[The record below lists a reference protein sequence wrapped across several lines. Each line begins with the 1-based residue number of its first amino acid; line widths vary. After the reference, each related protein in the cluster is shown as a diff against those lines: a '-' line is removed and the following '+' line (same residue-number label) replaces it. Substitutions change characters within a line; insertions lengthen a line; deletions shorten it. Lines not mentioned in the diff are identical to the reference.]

1 MLEFLRSGGWLMLPI
16 LACSVISLA
25 IIIERSLALRRSVV
39 TPAGLSADIDR
50 AIAQGQL
57 DVDRIASL
65 RRGSALGQVL
75 AAGLATA
82 QSDPE
87 RVQEAVEDA
96 GRHVIHGL
104 ERYLNALGTIAATTP
119 LLGLLGTVIGM
130 IKVFAAITTSGVGDP
145 QVLAGGI
152 YEALIT
158 TAAGLSIGIPSLMFH
173 RYFRGRIN
181 ELTVE
186 IEQQALRLLDLL
198 RQRNLR

>member
-1 MLEFLRSGGWLMLPI
+1 MLPI

-50 AIAQGQL
+50 AITQGRL
-57 DVDRIASL
+57 DVDRIAAL
-65 RRGSALGQVL
+65 RRGSALGHVL

-82 QSDPE
+82 QSDPG

>member
-1 MLEFLRSGGWLMLPI
+1 VLEFLRSGGWLMLPI
-16 LACSVISLA
+16 LACSVISVA
-25 IIIERSLALRRSVV
+25 IIIERSFALRRSAVV
-39 TPAGLSADIDR
+39 PSGLSADVDR
-50 AIAQGQL
+50 AISEGRL

-82 QSDPE
+82 QSNPA
-87 RVQEAVEDA
+87 RVQEAVEEA
-96 GRHVIHGL
+96 GRHVVHGF

-173 RYFRGRIN
+173 RYFRGRIS

-198 RQRNLR
+198 RQRSFQ

>member
-1 MLEFLRSGGWLMLPI
+1 VLEFLRSGGWLMLPI

-50 AIAQGQL
+50 AITQGRL
-57 DVDRIASL
+57 DVDRIAAL
-65 RRGSALGQVL
+65 RRGSALGHVL

-82 QSDPE
+82 QSDPG

>member
-1 MLEFLRSGGWLMLPI
+1 MLPI

-82 QSDPE
+82 QSDPG
-87 RVQEAVEDA
+87 RGQEAVEDA

>member
-1 MLEFLRSGGWLMLPI
+1 MLPI
-16 LACSVISLA
+16 LACSVISVA
-25 IIIERSLALRRSVV
+25 IIIERSFALRRSAVV
-39 TPAGLSADIDR
+39 PSGLSADVDR
-50 AIAQGQL
+50 AISEGRL

-82 QSDPE
+82 QSNPA
-87 RVQEAVEDA
+87 RVQEAVEE
-96 GRHVIHGL
+96 GRHVVHGF

-198 RQRNLR
+198 RQRNFQ

>member
-1 MLEFLRSGGWLMLPI
+1 MLPI

-39 TPAGLSADIDR
+39 TPPGLSADIDR
-50 AIAQGQL
+50 SIAQGRL
-57 DVDRIASL
+57 DPDRIAAL
-65 RRGSALGQVL
+65 RRSSALGHVL
-75 AAGLATA
+75 AVGLATA
-82 QSDPE
+82 QSDPI
-87 RVQEAVEDA
+87 RIQEAAEEA
-96 GRHVIHGL
+96 GRHVVHGL

>member
-50 AIAQGQL
+50 AITQGRL
-57 DVDRIASL
+57 DVDRIAAL
-65 RRGSALGQVL
+65 RRGSALGHVL

-82 QSDPE
+82 QSDPG

>member
-1 MLEFLRSGGWLMLPI
+1 MLPI

-39 TPAGLSADIDR
+39 TPPGLSADIDR
-50 AIAQGQL
+50 SIAQGRL
-57 DVDRIASL
+57 DPDRIAAL
-65 RRGSALGQVL
+65 RRSSALGHVL
-75 AAGLATA
+75 AVGLATA
-82 QSDPE
+82 QSDPI
-87 RVQEAVEDA
+87 RIQEAVEEA
-96 GRHVIHGL
+96 GRHVVHGL

-119 LLGLLGTVIGM
+119 LLGLLATVIGM

>member
-1 MLEFLRSGGWLMLPI
+1 MLPI

-39 TPAGLSADIDR
+39 TPPGLSADIDR
-50 AIAQGQL
+50 SIAQGRL
-57 DVDRIASL
+57 DPDRIAAL
-65 RRGSALGQVL
+65 RRSSALGHVL
-75 AAGLATA
+75 AVGLATA
-82 QSDPE
+82 QSDPI
-87 RVQEAVEDA
+87 RIQEAVEEA
-96 GRHVIHGL
+96 GRHVVHGL

-186 IEQQALRLLDLL
+186 IEQQGLRLLDLL